1 MAAAVLATRTLLRGS
16 PKSIVAAHDT
26 LLVPHSILLEGR
38 MGAKK
43 FKYFP
48 DRDLEPPAE
57 FRNVVMPERHRLP
70 LLPKTPSVWT
80 SGTAA
85 ASLAYHIYIYMC
97 VCVCRHYLKQP
108 SRNRKKQ
115 NPRFS

>member
-1 MAAAVLATRTLLRGS
+1 MAAVLATRTLLRESPLVGLF
-16 PKSIVAAHDT
+16 PKSIVAAREN

-43 FKYFP
+43 YKYFS

-80 SGTAA
+80 SG
-85 ASLAYHIYIYMC
+85 IYNII
-97 VCVCRHYLKQP
+97 VA
-108 SRNRKKQ
+108 
-115 NPRFS
+115 